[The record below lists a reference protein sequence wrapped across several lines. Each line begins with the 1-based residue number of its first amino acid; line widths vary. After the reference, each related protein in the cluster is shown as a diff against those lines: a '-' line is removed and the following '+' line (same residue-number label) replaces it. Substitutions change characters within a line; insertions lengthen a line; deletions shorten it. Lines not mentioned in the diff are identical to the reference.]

1 MHGLILSV
9 LMAFSLPGKPEKAP
23 FVFEKI
29 IFHTTRCFGSCPVI
43 DMEIDSKRRVVI
55 HRAIYKGKSQID
67 KKTSGNFKGKLDLKT
82 YRELIDTLKA
92 SDYTHLKFPA
102 EFCCDAPVVSIIV
115 YANGQRTE
123 MASMFPPQE
132 AQHLVAFLR
141 GLGLSSKFPRTTEK
155 VHPEE
160 VNLQTSN
167 RQAR

>member
-1 MHGLILSV
+1 VRFARPVRRGVDVILTV
-9 LMAFSLPGKPEKAP
+9 
-23 FVFEKI
+23 
-29 IFHTTRCFGSCPVI
+29 
-43 DMEIDSKRRVVI
+43 DS
-55 HRAIYKGKSQID
+55 
-67 KKTSGNFKGKLDLKT
+67 
-82 YRELIDTLKA
+82 
-92 SDYTHLKFPA
+92 
-102 EFCCDAPVVSIIV
+102 DAPVVSIIV

-167 RQAR
+167 RQAP